1 MGLDK
6 VRFVDLATATGAGAC
21 LTFIEG
27 GRHLPFDIRRV
38 YYLYDIEPGV
48 QRGGHAHK
56 QHEELII
63 AAAGSFDIILD
74 DGYRTQRFPLD
85 RPNRGIFFPTMVW
98 HELENFAPGS
108 VCLVLASL
116 YYDQED
122 YFRDYD
128 EFVAAVRG
136 SG

>member
-6 VRFVDLATATGAGAC
+6 VRLVDLATATDATAS

-27 GRHLPFDIRRV
+27 GRHLPFEIRRV
-38 YYLYDIEPGV
+38 YYLYDIEAGAE
-48 QRGGHAHK
+48 RGGHAHK

-63 AAAGSFDIILD
+63 AAAGRFDIVLN
-74 DGYRTQRFPLD
+74 DGYRSERFCLE
-85 RPNRGIFFPTMVW
+85 RPNQGVFFPTMVW
-98 HELENFAPGS
+98 HELQNFTPGS

-128 EFVAAVRG
+128 EFVAAVG
-136 SG
+136 GGE